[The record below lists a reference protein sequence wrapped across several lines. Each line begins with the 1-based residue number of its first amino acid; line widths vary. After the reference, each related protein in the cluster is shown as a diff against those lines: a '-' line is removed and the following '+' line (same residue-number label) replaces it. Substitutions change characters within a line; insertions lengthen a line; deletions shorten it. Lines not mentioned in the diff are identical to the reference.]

1 MSATRELARTDAVV
15 AGVTGLHAGTA
26 SAALFRNAAA
36 ELGYGDA
43 RWLGNDMRIAYASV
57 FPPGG
62 GVLIYAGTGS
72 VAFHVRGDGAAVSP
86 GGHGMLIDDAG
97 GGFWIGREG
106 LKQTLRWHDELGRSL
121 GLPLAQEVYGVL
133 GSTHWPDINQ
143 TVHEDG
149 RGQIASLAPT
159 VGRAALRGDDA
170 ATTILT
176 RAGGELARLARAV
189 SGQLG
194 AVLPVALAGGV
205 VAAGPMLTDAF
216 AANLPAGVPWRV
228 ASLKPERTAAELALA
243 RAVDSQNALS
253 LCGT

>member
-1 MSATRELARTDAVV
+1 MPTPFQARCRDRAGRRRGGTAARWLLLDSSGRELGSGRLPPFTGLLSNPGACTKNLARFKAVLSATRELARTDAVV

-26 SAALFRNAAA
+26 SAVLFRNAAA

-43 RWLGNDMRIAYASV
+43 IWLGNDMRIAYASV

-121 GLPLAQEVYGVL
+121 GLPLA
-133 GSTHWPDINQ
+133 
-143 TVHEDG
+143 
-149 RGQIASLAPT
+149 
-159 VGRAALRGDDA
+159 
-170 ATTILT
+170 
-176 RAGGELARLARAV
+176 
-189 SGQLG
+189 
-194 AVLPVALAGGV
+194 
-205 VAAGPMLTDAF
+205 
-216 AANLPAGVPWRV
+216 
-228 ASLKPERTAAELALA
+228 
-243 RAVDSQNALS
+243 
-253 LCGT
+253 